1 MSGNISNF
9 GIVIRINGKTGMIH
23 MSPSMKR
30 LLSALCL
37 NSLKEDGPLKFMPM
51 EGLEL
56 IPDVET
62 FGEQENQK

>member
-62 FGEQENQK
+62 FGKQENQK

>member
-1 MSGNISNF
+1 
-9 GIVIRINGKTGMIH
+9 

-37 NSLKEDGPLKFMPM
+37 NSLKEDDPLKFMPM

>member
-1 MSGNISNF
+1 MNGNISNF

-37 NSLKEDGPLKFMPM
+37 NSLKEDGPLEFMPL
-51 EGLEL
+51 EGIEL

>member
-62 FGEQENQK
+62 FGEQESQK